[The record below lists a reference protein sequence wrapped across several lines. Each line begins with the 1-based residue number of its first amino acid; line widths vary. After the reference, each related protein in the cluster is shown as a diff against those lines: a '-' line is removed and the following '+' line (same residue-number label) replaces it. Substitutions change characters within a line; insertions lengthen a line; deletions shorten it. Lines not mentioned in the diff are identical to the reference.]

1 MSNSTAIVDCTFNLI
16 SLVLDTIAI
25 FTCVIYLC
33 AIVYR
38 FIEVKYRRGH
48 IIIDIPLI
56 LTINIICAILIK
68 STLQII
74 HVTVPTLIK
83 DFQIMNNFQDVLCYR
98 FRAYVLWSMV
108 GVLYW
113 SYTLLAFFRFTRVI
127 YSTKLWLRRLSL
139 YLYILIPCQ
148 YIFVFISLLPSLV
161 IFNNIDLIPNEA
173 YCGIVYSQFYA
184 SVYETAITFSIPF
197 SIVGIF
203 YTFIV
208 RKMRET
214 TAIRQGQE
222 LDRRDYI
229 VIRRMGL
236 NMMLLSM
243 MALPFMIIYIKDIIQ
258 NHYES
263 ILYRVQWLS
272 SSVGS
277 GLFSITLPFITTRL
291 RDILKPNGIAPIN
304 NQHMT

>member
-25 FTCVIYLC
+25 FTCVIYIC

-38 FIEVKYRRGH
+38 FIEIKYKHGQLR
-48 IIIDIPLI
+48 IDIPLI
-56 LTINIICAILIK
+56 LTINIICSILIK

-83 DFQIMNNFQDVLCYR
+83 DFQIMNNLQNVLCYR
-98 FRAYVLWSMV
+98 FRAYILWSMV

-113 SYTLLAFFRFTRVI
+113 SYSLLAFFRFTRVI

-139 YLYILIPCQ
+139 YLYVLIPCQ

-161 IFNNIDLIPNEA
+161 IFNNIDLILNEA

-203 YTFIV
+203 YVCIF

-214 TAIRQGQE
+214 TAIRQAQE

-236 NMMLLSM
+236 NMMLLSIL
-243 MALPFMIIYIKDIIQ
+243 AIPFVTIYIKDKIQ

-263 ILYRVQWLS
+263 ILYRVEWLS

-277 GLFSITLPFITTRL
+277 GLFSVTLPFITTRL

>member
-1 MSNSTAIVDCTFNLI
+1 MSNSTTIVDCTFNLI

-38 FIEVKYRRGH
+38 FIEIQYKRGH
-48 IIIDIPLI
+48 IGIDIPLI

-74 HVTVPTLIK
+74 HVTIPTLIK
-83 DFQIMNNFQDVLCYR
+83 DFQIMNSFQDALCYR

-127 YSTKLWLRRLSL
+127 YSTKLWLRRSSL
-139 YLYILIPCQ
+139 YLYVLIPCQ

-173 YCGIVYSQFYA
+173 YCTIEFSQFYFA
-184 SVYETAITFSIPF
+184 LYESSITFSIPF

-214 TAIRQGQE
+214 SAIRQGQE

-236 NMMLLSM
+236 NMMLL
-243 MALPFMIIYIKDIIQ
+243 
-258 NHYES
+258 
-263 ILYRVQWLS
+263 
-272 SSVGS
+272 
-277 GLFSITLPFITTRL
+277 
-291 RDILKPNGIAPIN
+291 
-304 NQHMT
+304 

>member
-1 MSNSTAIVDCTFNLI
+1 MTNSTITVDVVFNLFSFIIETI
-16 SLVLDTIAI
+16 SFFVCLILLSAI
-25 FTCVIYLC
+25 IYR
-33 AIVYR
+33 I
-38 FIEVKYRRGH
+38 IEIKYKHGQLR
-48 IIIDIPLI
+48 IDIPLI
-56 LTINIICAILIK
+56 LTINIICSILIK

-74 HVTVPTLIK
+74 HITIPTLIK
-83 DFQIMNNFQDVLCYR
+83 DYQIMTYFQETSFSR
-98 FRAYVLWSMV
+98 FRAYILWSVV

-127 YSTKLWLRRLSL
+127 YSTKRWLHRSSL
-139 YLYILIPCQ
+139 YVYVLIPCQ

-173 YCGIVYSQFYA
+173 YCTIVFSQFYFA
-184 SVYETAITFSIPF
+184 LYESSITFSIPF

-214 TAIRQGQE
+214 SAIRQGQE